1 MGSSIV
7 VMVTTVVVMIISII
21 PYILNSQ
28 EDEQAMLEGK
38 EPSRNGDMTG
48 TPYSI
53 TVTVTVVK
61 VRIVTVRLVTIIVVT
76 VKLQSIPCDKR
87 AR

>member
-53 TVTVTVVK
+53 TVTVVK
-61 VRIVTVRLVTIIVVT
+61 VRIVTVRVVTIIVVT
-76 VKLQSIPCDKR
+76 VKLQSIPCHKR